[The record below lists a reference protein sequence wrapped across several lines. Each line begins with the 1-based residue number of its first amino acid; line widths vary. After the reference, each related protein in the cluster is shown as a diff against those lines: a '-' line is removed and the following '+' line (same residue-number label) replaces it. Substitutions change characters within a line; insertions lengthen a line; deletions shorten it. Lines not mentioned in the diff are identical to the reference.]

1 VTFPA
6 ARQFLPPVDPD
17 DLTGHQFLATPMGA
31 ASPPVAID
39 YSTSRP
45 TRAALQQV
53 SAVAVGRYVSYPG
66 GVNKDITRAEADQ
79 LRSWGLGIFVY
90 WENAAADA
98 LGGRADGQN
107 MAAAARNMV
116 RDAGG
121 PADGGLIYFC
131 VDFNVTPAQMPTVLD
146 WFRGIRSV
154 LPVSQVGV
162 YGGYYPVAAVLDA
175 GLADQACQTRAWS
188 GGLWDGRAALQ
199 QYSWTTL
206 ADGSQ
211 VDLLRIMQP
220 DYGQWGAEA
229 DMPLTDADV
238 QKIIAGFAATRAGVG
253 DQYAGALD
261 HFWDRGAQKLIQQGL
276 ARTSDVQAAVA
287 PLLDDEAKLTTV
299 VQDAL
304 ASVPGGSA
312 ADVAT
317 VTAAVRAVLSDVR
330 LSAPEPPA

>member
-1 VTFPA
+1 MTFPV

-17 DLTGHQFLATPMGA
+17 DLTGQQFLATPMGA

-116 RDAGG
+116 RGAGG

-220 DYGQWGAEA
+220 DFGQWDGQTGDWFDVATKDELKQALREVVAETG
-229 DMPLTDADV
+229 PNSV
-238 QKIIAGFAATRAGVG
+238 QDILGR
-253 DQYAGALD
+253 
-261 HFWDRGAQKLIQQGL
+261 RGAQFAVSAGL
-276 ARTSDVQAAVA
+276 ARTTDVQAAVA
-287 PLLDDEAKLTTV
+287 PLLDDEAKLA
-299 VQDAL
+299 AL
-304 ASVPGGSA
+304 VEQVVPGGTA